1 MKGES
6 ERRRTS
12 LSELLDYNARRL
24 DQLGSRGTVLAID
37 GAAVIEFVFERVLAS
52 ATASEFTLKWARN
65 VSGLLD
71 QLEAHASVPPC
82 ARPADRRRC
91 EVRTS

>member
-1 MKGES
+1 MKS
-6 ERRRTS
+6 ASQRRRTN
-12 LSELLDYNARRL
+12 LSELLDCNARRL
-24 DQLGSRGTVLAID
+24 DQLGSRRAVVAID

-71 QLEAHASVPPC
+71 ELEAHASVPRC
-82 ARPADRRRC
+82 TRSADR
-91 EVRTS
+91 